1 MVDTAVTLD
10 AGGAMIND
18 KIWIISTYRVQLIK
32 MGIEKA
38 GSVNELGRQM
48 GYRSRVHPGW
58 SVVQIMQGKQAF
70 PWPRL
75 KKLVDYL
82 GYDME
87 DVLKHTTQH
96 ERVTLEGTKSALM
109 MNGMSGYIPR

>member
-1 MVDTAVTLD
+1 
-10 AGGAMIND
+10 MINE
-18 KIWIISTYRVQLIK
+18 KIWISSSYRVQLIK

-75 KKLVDYL
+75 KKLVDFL
-82 GYDME
+82 EYDME
-87 DVLKHTTQH
+87 EVLKHTTPH
-96 ERVTLEGTKSALM
+96 ERVTIEGTKSALM
-109 MNGMSGYIPR
+109 MCGMSGYIPR